1 LTLGAADMREHL
13 FAVAVFARGDL
24 DSSPMDRE
32 SASGDAAGSWLSAFD
47 DEVRMTR
54 PRRRALIAIGL
65 GEFVDAYDLIVIS
78 GALLVLKPHF
88 GLSTGEV
95 GWLGAAAFFGSA
107 VGALFFGQ
115 LADRIGRRRVF
126 VLNLVAFVGL
136 ALVSA
141 VVTELWML
149 FVVRVL
155 IGVAIGAD
163 IAASI
168 SFLAELSPRESRGG
182 WTGAMPQITWSLGAM
197 CSVLV
202 AAGLYVLVGTESW
215 RLMFAVGALP
225 ALAVLFLR
233 RALPD
238 SPRWL
243 LSQGRVEDAVAAFE
257 QFGIRVRDRSQL
269 VNATS
274 PPVAVVGMRARV
286 RGWLVPYARLFA
298 GSRRSSVV
306 FAILMIGL
314 IPLNGIGQSVLGPYV
329 FNQFG
334 LSKVGSLLAGSV
346 IWIGALA
353 GSYLA
358 WRTIDRI
365 GRITSI
371 VAVLVGFIVVYLLLA
386 TVASGTAWLVPVFCL
401 LGVVTWWGAAAC
413 WPLPSELAPTEV
425 RGRAQGLGSGLQRV
439 SIGVNLLF
447 VPHMLV
453 WVGFRTT
460 ALVAAGISVAFIP
473 LALWGRRFEPS
484 RKSLEVASGDELLA
498 VPVIGAADPGM
509 APGVVV
515 SP

>member
-1 LTLGAADMREHL
+1 
-13 FAVAVFARGDL
+13 
-24 DSSPMDRE
+24 MDRE
-32 SASGDAAGSWLSAFD
+32 SALPDATASWLGAFD

-54 PRRRALIAIGL
+54 PRRRALVAIGL
-65 GEFVDAYDLIVIS
+65 GEFVDAYDLIVIG

-88 GLSTGEV
+88 GLSTGEL
-95 GWLGAAAFFGSA
+95 GWLVAAAFFGSA
-107 VGALFFGQ
+107 VGALFFGD

-141 VVTELWML
+141 VVTDVWML

-168 SFLAELSPRESRGG
+168 SFLAELSPKGSRGS

-215 RLMFAVGALP
+215 RLMFAAGALP

-233 RALPD
+233 RSLPD

-243 LSQGRVEDAVAAFE
+243 LAHGRVEEAVGVFE

-269 VNATS
+269 VNAM
-274 PPVAVVGMRARV
+274 PPRVAVAGMRARV
-286 RGWLVPYARLFA
+286 RERLEPYARLFA
-298 GSRRSSVV
+298 GKRRPAVV

-358 WRTIDRI
+358 WRTIDSI

-371 VAVLVGFIVVYLLLA
+371 VAALVGFVVVYLLLA
-386 TVASGTAWLVPVFCL
+386 TVASGTAWLIPLYCL
-401 LGVVTWWGAAAC
+401 LGVVTWWGASAC

-425 RGRAQGLGSGLQRV
+425 RGRAQGLGSGLQRF

-447 VPHMLV
+447 VPHMLA
-453 WVGFRTT
+453 WVGFSTT
-460 ALVAAGISVAFIP
+460 ALIAAGISVLFIP

-484 RKSLEVASGDELLA
+484 RKSLEVASGDQLLA
-498 VPVIGAADPGM
+498 VPIVAPADPGIP
-509 APGVVV
+509 PGVVV

>member
-1 LTLGAADMREHL
+1 LG
-13 FAVAVFARGDL
+13 
-24 DSSPMDRE
+24 
-32 SASGDAAGSWLSAFD
+32 AFD

-54 PRRRALIAIGL
+54 PRRRALVAIGL

-88 GLSTGEV
+88 HLTTGQL
-95 GWLGAAAFFGSA
+95 GWLSAAAFFGSA
-107 VGALFFGQ
+107 VGALFFGD

-163 IAASI
+163 IAATI
-168 SFLAELSPRESRGG
+168 SFLAELSPKGSRGG
-182 WTGAMPQITWSLGAM
+182 WTGAMPQITWSLGAI

-202 AAGLYVLVGTESW
+202 AAGLYVLVGSESW

-225 ALAVLFLR
+225 AVVVLLLR
-233 RALPD
+233 RSLPD

-243 LSQGRVEDAVAAFE
+243 LAQGRVEEAVAVFE
-257 QFGIRVRDRSQL
+257 QFGLSVLDHSRL
-269 VNATS
+269 VSTTTR
-274 PPVAVVGMRARV
+274 PVPVDGVGARV
-286 RGWLVPYARLFA
+286 RGWVEPYARLFA
-298 GSRRSSVV
+298 GARGMAVV

-314 IPLNGIGQSVLGPYV
+314 IPLNGIAQSVLGPYV
-329 FNQFG
+329 LSQFG
-334 LSKVGSLLAGSV
+334 HRSTVGSLLGGSV
-346 IWIGALA
+346 IWIGALV
-353 GSYLA
+353 GSCLA
-358 WRTIDRI
+358 WKAIDRI

-371 VAVLVGFIVVYLLLA
+371 VAALIGFVVVYVLWA
-386 TVASGTAWLVPVFCL
+386 TVAFGTAWLIPLFCM

-439 SIGVNLLF
+439 SIGVNVLF
-447 VPHMLV
+447 IPHMLV
-453 WVGFRTT
+453 WVGFRATL
-460 ALVAAGISVAFIP
+460 LVAAGISVVFIP
-473 LALWGRRFEPS
+473 LALWGRRFDPA
-484 RKSLEVASGDELLA
+484 RKSLELASGDELLA
-498 VPVIGAADPGM
+498 PPPVGLPD
-509 APGVVV
+509 PGVVPEAFTPV
-515 SP
+515 